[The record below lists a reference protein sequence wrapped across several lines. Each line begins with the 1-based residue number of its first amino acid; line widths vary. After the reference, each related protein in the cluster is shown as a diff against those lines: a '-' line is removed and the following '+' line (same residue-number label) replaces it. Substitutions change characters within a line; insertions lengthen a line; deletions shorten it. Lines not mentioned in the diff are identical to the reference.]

1 MHVSFDTRVTA
12 KFSIIMETMGYLLL
26 DFNKK
31 PKQLDRLVGY
41 IAMVHKDMRL
51 DEQDMRVTIFHYFT
65 DANDIEKNSLGNFNG
80 GINRSS
86 IDHLVEFFRLELRD
100 VLISILVANISR
112 ANDRAM
118 SGSDVQIHG

>member
-1 MHVSFDTRVTA
+1 MHLSFDTRITA

-51 DEQDMRVTIFHYFT
+51 DEQDLRVRRVFIISST
-65 DANDIEKNSLGNFNG
+65 NDIINFLGNFN
-80 GINRSS
+80 
-86 IDHLVEFFRLELRD
+86 D
-100 VLISILVANISR
+100 
-112 ANDRAM
+112 
-118 SGSDVQIHG
+118 